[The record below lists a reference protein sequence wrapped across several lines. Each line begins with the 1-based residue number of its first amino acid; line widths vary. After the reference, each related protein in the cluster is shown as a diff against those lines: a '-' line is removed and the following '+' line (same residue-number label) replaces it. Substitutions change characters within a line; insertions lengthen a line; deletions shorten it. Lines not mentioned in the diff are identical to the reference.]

1 MFWRLRLFLFK
12 LRWVLLSWVGV
23 GVPRVFCGL
32 CDQFLSRRAWAFH
45 RHNSERVRP
54 SQLAFRI
61 AFFPVEILVRV
72 SRRALVPVVGVAILI
87 YIATSAFHL
96 SNGFSLSESLGMSVE
111 DGRMLVTCPT
121 NPEGIWD
128 FVKRDQV
135 DALDVDLAQEQGIG
149 VYEKACVGELFARTR
164 TLKPESTDGQ
174 GWTA

>member
-128 FVKRDQV
+128 
-135 DALDVDLAQEQGIG
+135 L
-149 VYEKACVGELFARTR
+149 
-164 TLKPESTDGQ
+164 LKEIKSMH
-174 GWTA
+174 WT